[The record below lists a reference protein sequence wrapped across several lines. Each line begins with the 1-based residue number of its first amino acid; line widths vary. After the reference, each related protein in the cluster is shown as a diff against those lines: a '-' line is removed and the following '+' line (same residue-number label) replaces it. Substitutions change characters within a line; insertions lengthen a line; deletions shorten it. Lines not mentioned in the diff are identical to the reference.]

1 MNLKVFL
8 QTPKGQ
14 LTAALCALG
23 ISWIFLFF
31 YFVGPV
37 GSLFPS
43 KEMISQAQSDL
54 KKLQKENDSLKQRDK
69 ELKQLETSYQKLL
82 ERSWNDQTGDV
93 ATEFRAMIQ
102 AAAQK
107 TQLNLNSLGSVK
119 TSKINNELFF
129 AEIDFQ
135 AAASMDI
142 IADFLAEVRQI
153 KPAPAWK
160 RFDLRMNRQFPGT
173 SSPMVETL
181 SLNGTLRVIC
191 TGNQEAQ

>member
-43 KEMISQAQSDL
+43 KEMISQARNDL

-102 AAAQK
+102 AAAQ
-107 TQLNLNSLGSVK
+107 LSG
-119 TSKINNELFF
+119 
-129 AEIDFQ
+129 
-135 AAASMDI
+135 M
-142 IADFLAEVRQI
+142 
-153 KPAPAWK
+153 
-160 RFDLRMNRQFPGT
+160 GT
-173 SSPMVETL
+173 KAV
-181 SLNGTLRVIC
+181 
-191 TGNQEAQ
+191 